1 MLGPL
6 PAVAGTSAPQLP
18 QVAAI
23 AACDAVICHGGNNTV
38 MEALTAG
45 VPVLAGP
52 FSSDQFV
59 AAEDLRRGGVG
70 DAFAPN
76 DAGEQ
81 ELADRIARLLDGP
94 ARDRAAELGTRLR
107 AHPGAARAWDLID
120 PMTAGARP
128 AVDRASSGG
137 SPQPRAPTHRGAA
150 VARWTRTSTGRRVG

>member
-1 MLGPL
+1 M
-6 PAVAGTSAPQLP
+6 
-18 QVAAI
+18 
-23 AACDAVICHGGNNTV
+23 

-107 AHPGAARAWDLID
+107 ARPGAARAWDLID
-120 PMTAGARP
+120 PPPALRAGGLI
-128 AVDRASSGG
+128 RASGG
-137 SPQPRAPTHRGAA
+137 APRRPGTHASRRCGGPVDSYVHGA
-150 VARWTRTSTGRRVG
+150 